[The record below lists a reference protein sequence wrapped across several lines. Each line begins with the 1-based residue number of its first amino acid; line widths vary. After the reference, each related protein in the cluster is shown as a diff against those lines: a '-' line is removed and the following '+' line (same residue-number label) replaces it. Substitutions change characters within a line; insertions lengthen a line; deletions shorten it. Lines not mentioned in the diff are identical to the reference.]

1 MTSMAST
8 IHRRTLKLVIIPLL
22 LAVVIAC
29 ISLCTPTNNSF
40 AENGVGKE
48 MFKVI
53 VSIYGI
59 KNNTGDITAIVTV
72 DEHSNVKTFYLNKE
86 INNLSDRNVL
96 KFAAAFP
103 NVTIKAGETYK
114 ACVVKLS
121 DMQQY
126 CHEGKNSSTKGPE
139 FIGISLDKNVKIP
152 DTKIQNTFKNK
163 AKNEWPEEKNNILY
177 EAKNVLPNYSKIK

>member
-1 MTSMAST
+1 
-8 IHRRTLKLVIIPLL
+8 LVIIIPLL
-22 LAVVIAC
+22 LVVVIAC
-29 ISLCTPTNNSF
+29 ISLCTPKNNSF

-72 DEHSNVKTFYLNKE
+72 DDHSNVKTFYLNKE

-103 NVTIKAGETYK
+103 NVTIKSGETYK

-126 CHEGKNSSTKGPE
+126 CHEGKNSSIKGPE

-152 DTKIQNTFKNK
+152 DTKIQNTIKNK

-177 EAKNVLPNYSKIK
+177 ETKNVLPNYSKIK